1 VDQRKPKIIICG
13 LTIALDKILINALQE
28 ISNVK
33 VLANYYELL
42 KLPFIEGEELI
53 LWELSEASEKK
64 LEEINT
70 ITKQYP
76 DIKIIIINGGGST
89 KIAAEILKA
98 GASDIFPKPFD
109 HELLVDRVV
118 ALLRLKDKFK

>member
-1 VDQRKPKIIICG
+1 MDQRKPKIIICG

-33 VLANYYELL
+33 VLTNYYELL

>member
-1 VDQRKPKIIICG
+1 MDQRKPKIIICG